1 VVQSFLNTV
10 QPKPFPQADLIL
22 KLIQSVDQ
30 RQTQALIKEALIYQ
44 IGFLVCAIIGVLY
57 IVLMPI
63 VGLFLACCRCCGNCG
78 GKMYQKQTSSTHC
91 RRRTLYWGL
100 FLTTIIILIGNATM
114 FYGNEAL
121 KTNVKQSPLELNKTI
136 NNIRIFLSSV
146 PQQFNHVV
154 NESYRTIDEVKRN
167 LDGRGRGELGRKIRT
182 RLEETVGSVLT
193 SIRFLDNVAT
203 TQTRNQ
209 LNTLNASISQLQ
221 SSLNLGLDLTEFQG
235 ALDKVISSNLTST
248 INEVSANHTEPFFP
262 SSCDRNFTH
271 SHQTQNTD
279 HGFYL
284 FVLTTSAVCLCIPQR
299 VANDTG
305 AVVLQSKSQLDNLK
319 TEISQFAKDVPLTVL
334 SDILT
339 SVDQVQNTILN
350 VSPNVDFAEYIRWIV
365 FLIVSCVVLLVVL
378 CNLLGLVLGP
388 LGLHPNVD
396 PIDRSCTADC
406 GGTFF
411 MMSAGFS
418 FLFSWLFMLI
428 VLVLFLVGG
437 NVYTLICQPWK
448 SGELLQ
454 IIDSP
459 GLIPGLQIGPALG
472 LKDNLTVSEIYKGCE
487 KNNPLWT
494 TIRLYEVVNLNELLN
509 VTKYSE
515 QIQKNFE
522 DTNITLSTI
531 TLLGPEEIRRLQS
544 FSNTTKDVNFTEVTR
559 QMSKLSSINL
569 NTTADKLDKV
579 AENLTNTGVRKELQ
593 NEAGDLRT
601 IQRGIESTIHPQLEH
616 ISSIIASLQSAVGK
630 MNKTVA
636 DVLGKVGAAQDF
648 LSTNT
653 SLIVKMESRGFLDC
667 QLSYFTQYADW
678 ANLTITQQLGR
689 CGPVVETVD
698 SAAVV
703 FCSQVVNS
711 LNVFWFG
718 LGWCLIFFIPSI
730 IFSIKLAKYYRKMKY
745 SDVHESEKSY

>member
-1 VVQSFLNTV
+1 
-10 QPKPFPQADLIL
+10 
-22 KLIQSVDQ
+22 
-30 RQTQALIKEALIYQ
+30 
-44 IGFLVCAIIGVLY
+44 
-57 IVLMPI
+57 
-63 VGLFLACCRCCGNCG
+63 CR
-78 GKMYQKQTSSTHC
+78 
-91 RRRTLYWGL
+91 
-100 FLTTIIILIGNATM
+100 
-114 FYGNEAL
+114 
-121 KTNVKQSPLELNKTI
+121 
-136 NNIRIFLSSV
+136 
-146 PQQFNHVV
+146 
-154 NESYRTIDEVKRN
+154 
-167 LDGRGRGELGRKIRT
+167 
-182 RLEETVGSVLT
+182 
-193 SIRFLDNVAT
+193 
-203 TQTRNQ
+203 
-209 LNTLNASISQLQ
+209 
-221 SSLNLGLDLTEFQG
+221 
-235 ALDKVISSNLTST
+235 
-248 INEVSANHTEPFFP
+248 
-262 SSCDRNFTH
+262 
-271 SHQTQNTD
+271 
-279 HGFYL
+279 
-284 FVLTTSAVCLCIPQR
+284 
-299 VANDTG
+299 
-305 AVVLQSKSQLDNLK
+305 
-319 TEISQFAKDVPLTVL
+319 
-334 SDILT
+334 
-339 SVDQVQNTILN
+339 
-350 VSPNVDFAEYIRWIV
+350 
-365 FLIVSCVVLLVVL
+365 
-378 CNLLGLVLGP
+378 
-388 LGLHPNVD
+388 
-396 PIDRSCTADC
+396 
-406 GGTFF
+406 
-411 MMSAGFS
+411 SAGFS

-509 VTKYSE
+509 VTK
-515 QIQKNFE
+515 
-522 DTNITLSTI
+522 
-531 TLLGPEEIRRLQS
+531 
-544 FSNTTKDVNFTEVTR
+544 
-559 QMSKLSSINL
+559 MSKLSSINL

-601 IQRGIESTIHPQLEH
+601 IQRGIESTIHPQLVR
-616 ISSIIASLQSAVGK
+616 SFFCPLLLFFSQVQFLQ
-630 MNKTVA
+630 KTVA

-730 IFSIKLAKYYRKMKY
+730 IFSIKLAKYYRKMK
-745 SDVHESEKSY
+745 